1 MVVDACKLDSAVGKL
16 NVLDYL
22 INDLGQDPLAKDKDD
37 MTTVHAATQNE
48 MTSTV
53 KVSRM
58 TLDLSYS

>member
-1 MVVDACKLDSAVGKL
+1 MKVIRIVYTALGKL

-48 MTSTV
+48 MAPTV

-58 TLDLSYS
+58 LLNLL